1 MSRSSPHRDW
11 IAAIVVLIFLLQCNS
26 LEQYLAAPPPLP
38 TPVPVENRI
47 SDLYLSRTELLAGET
62 ADIQVG
68 VVKVVG
74 TEVPLVYDWNI
85 SSGSILQGQGT
96 CCITYQ
102 APETPGAYQI
112 NVSVRYN
119 QETVQRSAAVQVIA
133 PEIPAEPTPT
143 PTLVQ
148 SPTAAPKA
156 TDTPLDTA
164 EAYFERAQERYSRR
178 EIEGTLAD
186 YAKAIELNYQPLSEP
201 TYNLAYIHY
210 TQQDYAPAIEGFT
223 KAIELNYEPLSLPYY
238 NRGNARFYLGKTKEA
253 IEDYTKAIELKHE
266 PLAWL
271 YNSRGL
277 AYRKLKEY
285 DKAIADYTQAIEL
298 EHDPLSWPFYNR
310 ANAFADKGAFDQALL
325 DYTESLNLDPTNA
338 NAYFGRA
345 MAYKALGDASRALID
360 LGEAANFGDEFM
372 KQQAQ
377 EQVQALE
384 GGP

>member
-1 MSRSSPHRDW
+1 MNRSLPLRDW
-11 IAAIVVLIFLLQCNS
+11 LAAIVFLAFLLQCNT
-26 LEQYLAAPPPLP
+26 LDQYLAAPPPPP
-38 TPVPVENRI
+38 TSVPVENNI
-47 SDLYLSRTELLAGET
+47 SELYLSRTELPPGET

-68 VVKVVG
+68 VIKVVG
-74 TEVPLVYDWNI
+74 TEVPLLYDWNV
-85 SSGSILQGQGT
+85 SNGSIVQGQGT

-102 APETPGAYQI
+102 APETPGTYQI
-112 NVSVRYN
+112 NLTVRYN
-119 QETVQRSAAVQVIA
+119 QETVQRAAAVQVIA
-133 PEIPAEPTPT
+133 PEVPAEPTPT

-148 SPTAAPKA
+148 PPTVPPEP
-156 TDTPLDTA
+156 TDIPLETA
-164 EAYFERAQERYSRR
+164 EAYFQRAQERYSRR

-210 TQQDYAPAIEGFT
+210 TQQDYGPAIEGFT

-238 NRGNARFYLGKTKEA
+238 NRGNANFYLGKTKEA

-277 AYRKLKEY
+277 AYRKLGEY
-285 DKAIADYTQAIEL
+285 DKAIEDYTQAIQL

-310 ANAFADKGAFDQALL
+310 ANAFADKGAFDQALI
-325 DYTESLNLDPTNA
+325 DYTESLKLDPTNA

-345 MAYKALGDASRALID
+345 MAYKQLGDTSRALID
-360 LGEAANFGDEFM
+360 FTEAANFGDEFT
-372 KQQAQ
+372 KQAAQ
-377 EQVQALE
+377 EQIQALE
-384 GGP
+384 GGQ